1 MISQLYQLVYV
12 LGSRLGLFQSG
23 WEDFGRGRFWAFGEG
38 IWCPSYK
45 DCDEITRSEQWRTS
59 AFACSQA
66 PAPELFASNAL
77 IFLSNN
83 GSIDSEW
90 AVLRRAIHEHFLNM
104 ETTEYQRR
112 MLTLQHR
119 LMEDNTKPR
128 LSDLDD
134 VFCVQRMVSKS
145 IFYIMF
151 GIWLDDTDAKILS
164 GWRTLAP
171 VFILPRIAQ
180 RMLLGLGLCQV
191 KKLRKNTVN
200 VIEKHSLTDT
210 FVQMNK
216 GLPEKY
222 RRPSA
227 AKLCD
232 EIMFVIG
239 FAGIGGTSACVETVG
254 KFLHLKIPLELPK
267 DMIDF
272 GDFCSSEQMIAA
284 FEKNSMAYIKE
295 ACRLNPPVTS
305 ATQVLKE
312 ATSVELV
319 GRTFTLPIGT
329 LNSYAIGLAN
339 RDESVFE
346 RPKVFNPG
354 RHNLD
359 KALTWNGAMSSTGR
373 DEKIYP
379 RICPG
384 RFLSQD
390 VAETIVTYVLTGSR
404 DQGIVGA

>member
-1 MISQLYQLVYV
+1 MNNNLPETY
-12 LGSRLGLFQSG
+12 RRQSAA
-23 WEDFGRGRFWAFGEG
+23 EL
-38 IWCPSYK
+38 
-45 DCDEITRSEQWRTS
+45 CD
-59 AFACSQA
+59 
-66 PAPELFASNAL
+66 
-77 IFLSNN
+77 
-83 GSIDSEW
+83 
-90 AVLRRAIHEHFLNM
+90 V
-104 ETTEYQRR
+104 
-112 MLTLQHR
+112 
-119 LMEDNTKPR
+119 
-128 LSDLDD
+128 
-134 VFCVQRMVSKS
+134 
-145 IFYIMF
+145 IMF
-151 GIWLDDTDAKILS
+151 D
-164 GWRTLAP
+164 
-171 VFILPRIAQ
+171 V
-180 RMLLGLGLCQV
+180 
-191 KKLRKNTVN
+191 
-200 VIEKHSLTDT
+200 
-210 FVQMNK
+210 
-216 GLPEKY
+216 
-222 RRPSA
+222 
-227 AKLCD
+227 
-232 EIMFVIG
+232 G
-239 FAGIGGTSACVETVG
+239 FAGIGGTSACIETVG
-254 KFLHLKIPLELPK
+254 QFLHLKVPAELPS

-272 GDFCSSEQMIAA
+272 GNFHSSEQMIAA

-312 ATSVELV
+312 ATTVELA

-359 KALTWNGAMSSTGR
+359 KALTWNGAMSSTGQ